1 MASATAKKS
10 SRAYR
15 IVSRLLGGFIL
26 LWACV
31 IISPKL
37 LAFPHHAQVGQISV
51 YSEAPI
57 TPHINGIV
65 ARSQQLLRKSAIY
78 SDHYGKT
85 IYLTDG
91 GWRWKLL
98 SGPNVSYTFALGRPW
113 IETIV
118 FNRTDLK
125 ADRVYSAAL
134 PDRSRTMSGTIAHEQ
149 THGLLRSYLGLKAFT
164 APNWKIEGYCDHIA
178 QDGGLTDKQA
188 AKLAET
194 NPKHRAYSDY
204 YLGRKRVA
212 VILEKNGGSVGKLF
226 AE

>member
-1 MASATAKKS
+1 MTSATAKTS

-15 IVSRLLGGFIL
+15 IASRLLVGFL
-26 LWACV
+26 MLWACV

-37 LAFPHHAQVGQISV
+37 LAFPYHAQIGQISV

-57 TPHINGIV
+57 TPHINEIV

-91 GWRWKLL
+91 GWRWKIL
-98 SGPNVSYTFALGRPW
+98 SPNVSYTFALGRPFT
-113 IETIV
+113 ETIV

-134 PDRSRTMSGTIAHEQ
+134 PDRSRTLSGTIAHEQ
-149 THGLLRSYLGLKAFT
+149 THGLLRVYLGIRAFT
-164 APNWKIEGYCDHIA
+164 APKWKIEGYCDHIA
-178 QDGGLTDKQA
+178 EESGLTDKQA
-188 AKLAET
+188 GELAKS
-194 NPKHRAYSDY
+194 NPAHAAYARY

-212 VILEKNGGSVGKLF
+212 AILAKNGGSVDALF
-226 AE
+226 AD